1 MIFKIIIFRLTKFSQ
16 LRASWN
22 QAALW
27 TGISRELLTVRK
39 KETFFLINL
48 QTLVTGNVKPI
59 VGSTVNFMKNEGVE
73 KISLLGFAWSDSFL
87 T

>member
-1 MIFKIIIFRLTKFSQ
+1 MIFKMIIFRLTKFSQ

-48 QTLVTGNVKPI
+48 QTFGNRECQTDCWLN
-59 VGSTVNFMKNEGVE
+59 GQLHE
-73 KISLLGFAWSDSFL
+73 K
-87 T
+87 